1 MNPRGSVW
9 SVASVL
15 AVLLAGCG
23 DDNNRLLDAGP
34 EDLGA
39 VEVDVPPVD
48 SGAADVGTDVATDRG
63 SDAGVTDTG
72 AADTGATD
80 TGVGDASTAD
90 RPDVPS
96 SGLDAG
102 PADSGPAADAGPAD
116 VPASDAGPADVS
128 ASDAGPA
135 DAGASDAGPADAG
148 SPRGTP
154 VLDGIIGSDWPA
166 GAIVATNTV
175 ASAWGGPL
183 NALRSIR
190 VAWDSSRLYLGIDG
204 AVEASNAMLV
214 FIDRDY
220 VAGMTP
226 TGATVI
232 SALTDGMGSLDNS
245 ISCNVTS
252 APSGF
257 GVDMVWGTR
266 GMLSKTATELRA
278 DVGLRDVGCTACRGD
293 FRWTMGDAVVCVGGA
308 SPSCE
313 VAIPWSSL
321 YGGAAPPVPSL
332 GLFVR
337 ITNAEGNDLSNN
349 QCLPEQAAGDPP
361 TAARRVLTFSPNL

>member
-1 MNPRGSVW
+1 MNRRGSGW
-9 SVASVL
+9 SVASVV
-15 AVLLAGCG
+15 AALLAGCD

-34 EDLGA
+34 EDLGV
-39 VEVDVPPVD
+39 VEMDVPAVDVGRPDAGSDVAVD
-48 SGAADVGTDVATDRG
+48 RGVEAGTTDVTAVDAG
-63 SDAGVTDTG
+63 NVDASDA
-72 AADTGATD
+72 ATI
-80 TGVGDASTAD
+80 D
-90 RPDVPS
+90 RPDVPTS
-96 SGLDAG
+96 ALDAG
-102 PADSGPAADAGPAD
+102 TSDVVAPA
-116 VPASDAGPADVS
+116 
-128 ASDAGPA
+128 DAGPA
-135 DAGASDAGPADAG
+135 DAGAADAG
-148 SPRGTP
+148 AADVVTADASSARGTP

-175 ASAWGGPL
+175 ASAWER

-204 AVEASNAMLV
+204 TVEASNAMLV

-220 VAGMTP
+220 VAGATP
-226 TGATVI
+226 TGVPMI
-232 SALTDGMGSLDNS
+232 STLTDGMGALDNS

-266 GMLSKTATELRA
+266 GMLSKTATEVRA
-278 DVGLRDVGCTACRGD
+278 DVGLRDVGCAACRGD

-313 VAIPWSSL
+313 VAIEWSAL

-349 QCLPEQAAGDPP
+349 QCLPEQSAGDPP